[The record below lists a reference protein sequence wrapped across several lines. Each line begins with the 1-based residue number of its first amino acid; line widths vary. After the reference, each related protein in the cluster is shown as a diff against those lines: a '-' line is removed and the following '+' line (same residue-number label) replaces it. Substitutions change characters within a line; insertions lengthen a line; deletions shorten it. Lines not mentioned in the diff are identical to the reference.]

1 MPAPAGLTA
10 KEKRQYMAD
19 VFSKTQQ
26 AMSST
31 VDLLGLER
39 RRAVPYASTW
49 EGASISEH
57 GPIPTDAHLIPSN
70 MVIVKPEL
78 PNFKVPAGATGAI
91 SKLGGKPWASY
102 EVSRP
107 EVFQQTSG
115 VEPPPP
121 AHKPKMDEEMYRAQ
135 YMEWTLQKNAFN
147 PDIAAA
153 MRTNV
158 KKQASLTM
166 VDPASSVDPAR
177 SSENVKAALSH
188 SDVTGPAHGFV
199 KSKLTLKDA
208 LPTA

>member
-1 MPAPAGLTA
+1 MPPPPGLTA
-10 KEKRQYMAD
+10 KEKRTYMAD
-19 VFSKTQQ
+19 VFSKTQM
-26 AMSST
+26 AMSQT

-49 EGASISEH
+49 EGSSISEH

-70 MVIVKPEL
+70 LVIVKPEL

-91 SKLGGKPWASY
+91 SKLGGKPWASF
-102 EVSRP
+102 EVSQP
-107 EVFQQTSG
+107 AVFEQSSG

-121 AHKPKMDEEMYRAQ
+121 PHRPKLDEEMYRAQ

-166 VDPASSVDPAR
+166 VAPGDAVDPAR

-188 SDVTGPAHGFV
+188 SDITGPAHAYV
-199 KSKLTLKDA
+199 KPKLTLRDA
-208 LPTA
+208 LPNA